1 MKQANRVA
9 VGEKGRKRGRW
20 FQREKKGTLV
30 PKQLV
35 AWCFMVYSR
44 YYAKK
49 SKNGCS
55 WNLASYNGPGD

>member
-1 MKQANRVA
+1 MSYKAESLGEVA
-9 VGEKGRKRGRW
+9 QHEWKEGKKG
-20 FQREKKGTLV
+20 KKGTLV
-30 PKQLV
+30 LKQLV
-35 AWCFMVYSR
+35 VWCFMVYGR